1 MVASEIS
8 QSELLMMMM
17 MMMMMMINIS
27 NGKDIMGIQS
37 VHTTI
42 TLQVCAE
49 LLYIA
54 LVHNENALDFRWCQ
68 GEFPRGTQQKDQR
81 EVSSWWFAVVLQGF
95 TRDPKLKM
103 ESKND
108 CFQKESPLSGLHVQI
123 PC

>member
-1 MVASEIS
+1 MCGSIRNQPVRI
-8 QSELLMMMM
+8 ELLMMMMM

-27 NGKDIMGIQS
+27 NGKDIIGIQS

-49 LLYIA
+49 LLYIGVRA
-54 LVHNENALDFRWCQ
+54 SSLEAPNRRTSVKYLLGGLLWFR
-68 GEFPRGTQQKDQR
+68 KD
-81 EVSSWWFAVVLQGF
+81 SP
-95 TRDPKLKM
+95 RDPKLNM
-103 ESKND
+103 ESEND